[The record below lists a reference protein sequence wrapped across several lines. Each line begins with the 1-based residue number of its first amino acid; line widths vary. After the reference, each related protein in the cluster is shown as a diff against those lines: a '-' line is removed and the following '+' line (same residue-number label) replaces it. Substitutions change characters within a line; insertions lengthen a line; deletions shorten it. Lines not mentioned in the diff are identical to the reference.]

1 MTELTTTPA
10 APRAGRPRSSTAAVR
25 PLGFDPW
32 LLVLV
37 GVMITFGLVMV
48 FSASWDVSWRLYG
61 DPNALIL
68 RQFGNLV
75 VGLLAMSIAAFFP
88 IRWLRRLA
96 LPIILATIFVLFLL
110 LLVTAGTGPR
120 RAFLAGSVQPS
131 ELAKLAV
138 IIYLAVWMESKGER
152 LSEWGYGFLPLMTI
166 IGIVGG
172 LILLQP
178 DLSAVLTVAMVALV
192 MFYLAG
198 ARLSQSAVVTAGSA
212 IVGYVLVRLTNT
224 GRARWNDYVAGLVN
238 IEEASY
244 HVQQSLQSFFSG
256 GILGR
261 GLGASR
267 EKFGLLPAP
276 HTDSI
281 YAVIG
286 EELGLVGALLVL
298 GLFAV
303 FLWRAFRIA
312 SQAPDRLGMLL
323 AGGIAFWIGIE
334 ALINMSVLLGL
345 LPFAGN
351 ALPFF
356 SYGGSNLVTTLA
368 GIGLLFNISRRQPPP
383 LGVEGHVST
392 IGVGW
397 RHRRR
402 RVSRLGHH
410 RRSRLES

>member
-1 MTELTTTPA
+1 M
-10 APRAGRPRSSTAAVR
+10 
-25 PLGFDPW
+25 
-32 LLVLV
+32 
-37 GVMITFGLVMV
+37 
-48 FSASWDVSWRLYG
+48 
-61 DPNALIL
+61 
-68 RQFGNLV
+68 
-75 VGLLAMSIAAFFP
+75 
-88 IRWLRRLA
+88 
-96 LPIILATIFVLFLL
+96 
-110 LLVTAGTGPR
+110 
-120 RAFLAGSVQPS
+120 
-131 ELAKLAV
+131 AKLAL

-152 LSEWGYGFLPLMTI
+152 LSEWGYGFIPLMTI

-198 ARLSQSAVVTAGSA
+198 AQISQSVIVTGGSA
-212 IVGYVLVRLTNT
+212 IVGYILVRLTNT
-224 GRARWNDYVAGLVN
+224 GRARWLDYVAGLVN
-238 IEEASY
+238 IQEASY
-244 HVQQSLQSFFSG
+244 HVQQSLQSFFAG

-281 YAVIG
+281 FAIIG
-286 EELGLVGALLVL
+286 EELGLVGALLVI
-298 GLFAV
+298 GLFGML
-303 FLWRAFRIA
+303 LWRSFRVA
-312 SQAPDRLGMLL
+312 SNAPDRLGMLL

-356 SYGGSNLVTTLA
+356 SYGGSSLVTTLA
-368 GIGLLFNISRRQPPP
+368 GVGLLLNVSRRKPEPKAA
-383 LGVEGHVST
+383 EGYVST

-402 RVSRLGHH
+402 RVSRLGHS
-410 RRSRLES
+410 RRTRSES

>member
-1 MTELTTTPA
+1 
-10 APRAGRPRSSTAAVR
+10 
-25 PLGFDPW
+25 
-32 LLVLV
+32 
-37 GVMITFGLVMV
+37 
-48 FSASWDVSWRLYG
+48 
-61 DPNALIL
+61 
-68 RQFGNLV
+68 
-75 VGLLAMSIAAFFP
+75 
-88 IRWLRRLA
+88 
-96 LPIILATIFVLFLL
+96 
-110 LLVTAGTGPR
+110 
-120 RAFLAGSVQPS
+120 
-131 ELAKLAV
+131 LAKLAV
-138 IIYLAVWMESKGER
+138 VIYLAVWMESKGER

-178 DLSAVLTVAMVALV
+178 DLSAVLTVASVALV

-224 GRARWNDYVAGLVN
+224 GRARWADYVAGLVN

-256 GILGR
+256 GLIGR

-281 YAVIG
+281 FAVIG
-286 EELGLVGALLVL
+286 EELGLIGALLVL
-298 GLFAV
+298 LLFGLL
-303 FLWRAFRIA
+303 LWRSFRVA

-356 SYGGSNLVTTLA
+356 SYGGSSLVTTLA
-368 GIGLLFNISRRQPPP
+368 GVGLLLNISRRQPSSPAA
-383 LGVEGHVST
+383 EGYVST
-392 IGVGW
+392 IGIGW

-402 RVSRLGHH
+402 RVSRLGHN
-410 RRSRLES
+410 RRPRPES